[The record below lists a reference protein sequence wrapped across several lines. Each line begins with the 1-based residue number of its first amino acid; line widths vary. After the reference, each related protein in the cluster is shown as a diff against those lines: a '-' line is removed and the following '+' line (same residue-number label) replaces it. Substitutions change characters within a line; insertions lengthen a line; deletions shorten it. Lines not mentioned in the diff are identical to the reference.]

1 MPTAT
6 QTADPQAIAAEA
18 IKGLTTL
25 ATLPEIT
32 TRIIATIE
40 DPRSSAGKLHAIVA
54 HDPALA
60 TRILRMVN
68 SAVLWPAGK
77 NRQRRTRHRPAGI
90 DRGEEYRRRLQ
101 PGADVPRWK
110 IVRGVRCARSVDAL
124 HRRRR
129 HRREL
134 ARLMQSQLAD
144 EAFLA
149 GLIHDIGIL
158 VELQFWPEQVREVC
172 KTVWSSGGDF
182 CQSERAAMRVDH
194 QVLGKVLTEHWNFP
208 RVCQDVAAYHHD
220 PTTAADDTRTTVT
233 LVHVADV
240 LCCQFNQGFNLTAL
254 NQKLN
259 EPAMAASGIDAA
271 MLEAVGANLKKS
283 VADAAGGS
291 LIELHIGFARA
302 APFVES
308 RSSCYSR
315 RHGSQAAGG

>member
-6 QTADPQAIAAEA
+6 QTADPHAIAAEA

-32 TRIIATIE
+32 THIIATIE

-60 TRILRMVN
+60 TRILRVVN
-68 SAVLWPAGK
+68 SAFYGLPGK
-77 NRQRRTRHRPAGI
+77 IASVERAIAMLGSTAVKNIAVASSLGQMF
-90 DRGEEYRRRLQ
+90 RGGKLCE
-101 PGADVPRWK
+101 GF
-110 IVRGVRCARSVDAL
+110 GVRDLWTHCIAVAVTA
-124 HRRRR
+124 
-129 HRREL
+129 REL
-134 ARLMQSQLAD
+134 ARRMQSPLAD

-194 QVLGKVLTEHWNFP
+194 QLLGKVLTEHWNFP
-208 RVCQDVAAYHHD
+208 RVCQDVAACHHD
-220 PTTAADDTRTTVT
+220 PTTAADDTRQAVT

-283 VADAAGGS
+283 VADAAGA
-291 LIELHIGFARA
+291 FN
-302 APFVES
+302 
-308 RSSCYSR
+308 
-315 RHGSQAAGG
+315 